1 MTSTLNIMRTTQP
14 RPNSY
19 SHVQYANIGVDPRS
33 VWSAHVN
40 RLQPTNHISADLFVE
55 SNADTSDVW
64 DWEVNGRGGKK
75 VSPDQLAFK
84 FEPVIESMQA
94 HVVMHLGLVFIW
106 GECGKVIVKATV
118 LDEHNNIAAE
128 DTNPRIDEMV
138 AAFTG
143 LVST

>member
-1 MTSTLNIMRTTQP
+1 M
-14 RPNSY
+14 
-19 SHVQYANIGVDPRS
+19 
-33 VWSAHVN
+33 
-40 RLQPTNHISADLFVE
+40 VE
-55 SNADTSDVW
+55 SFTSRRSPHIVLTA
-64 DWEVNGRGGKK
+64 EGRP
-75 VSPDQLAFK
+75 V
-84 FEPVIESMQA
+84 EPVIESMQA

-128 DTNPRIDEMV
+128 DTNPRMDEMV